1 VKILIEKENLI
12 LFEKSYY
19 TMSSLKIIEEYLTRY
34 GMSTYLILGNFGN
47 LFNIIIFCQ
56 KSHRNNSCSLYLLVA
71 SIMNIFIINFGVI
84 PTLYSLYYINP
95 EIYSNIY
102 CKLRLYLLH
111 STLMIS
117 RSMMVLA
124 CIDRFAVSSTSNP
137 IHLFGQ
143 PKIAIRFILLISFI
157 WPIIASHILVLLK
170 IKSGCCNAY
179 GKYSLIYSIY
189 SFIVAGF
196 LPPTLMITF
205 GFLTIHNLRH
215 IHSRVR
221 PNIIRI
227 THMRRKD
234 YDLSIMLICEVIVYF
249 ISTIPYPIQTL
260 YLTITRDIIK
270 SSYRLKIESFIT
282 FLSYSFLIYINS
294 ASTFYVYIGTSHAYR
309 RQCRR
314 FIIHFWRKIKNLH
327 IERAANEHRYILSR
341 RQRTTS
347 V

>member
-1 VKILIEKENLI
+1 
-12 LFEKSYY
+12 
-19 TMSSLKIIEEYLTRY
+19 MSSLPIIQEYLTRY

-56 KSHRNNSCSLYLLVA
+56 RSHRKNSCSLYLLVA

-84 PTLYSLYYINP
+84 PTLYSLNHINP
-95 EIYSNIY
+95 ETYSISY

-117 RSMMVLA
+117 RSMIILA
-124 CIDRFAVSSTSNP
+124 CIDRFAVSSASKH
-137 IHLFGQ
+137 IHSFGQ
-143 PKIAIRFILLISFI
+143 PKVAICLIILISFT
-157 WPIIASHILVLLK
+157 WPIIASHILVLLT
-170 IKSGCCNAY
+170 IRSEMCNAY

-196 LPPTLMITF
+196 LPPTLMIIF
-205 GFLTIHNLRH
+205 GFLTIHNLRR

-227 THMRRKD
+227 AHIHSKD
-234 YDLSIMLICEVIVYF
+234 YYLSIMLMCEVIIYF
-249 ISTIPYPIQTL
+249 ISTILYPIQTL
-260 YLTITRDIIK
+260 YLTITRDTIK
-270 SSYRLKIESFIT
+270 SASRIKIESFIT
-282 FLSYSFLIYINS
+282 FLAYSFLIYINS
-294 ASTFYVYIGTSHAYR
+294 ASTFYIYIGTSHAYR

-314 FIIHFWRKIKNLH
+314 FIIDCWRKITRSTR
-327 IERAANEHRYILSR
+327 ERVPREYGRSFSR
-341 RQRTTS
+341 RQQTTS